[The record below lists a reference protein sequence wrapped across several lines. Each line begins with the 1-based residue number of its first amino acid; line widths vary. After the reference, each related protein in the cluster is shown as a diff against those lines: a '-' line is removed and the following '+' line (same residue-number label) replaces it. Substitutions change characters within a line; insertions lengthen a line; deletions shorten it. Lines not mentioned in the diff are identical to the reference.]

1 MKKLLLI
8 GGGHSH
14 LHVIKRLQKHPLKDV
29 SITLISPSKY
39 QYYSGMFSGY
49 TEGLYSQ
56 DDIRV
61 NLQKLAES
69 ANINW
74 IEGAVL
80 SMDPNQKVAL
90 TDGGEVINFD
100 AASFDIG
107 SMTASVDKIGAA
119 SNVHTIK
126 PNYKFIDT
134 IDTVRRATQ
143 VVIAGGGAAGIEL
156 SASLTAWRRRNGIPT
171 PVTLITGSR
180 LLNQKSENISRA
192 IEKELIKLDIN
203 LRTHEEITSFDNHS
217 ANLSSGENLSFD
229 ELIWLTGPKAPDIF
243 RLSKL
248 PVDSKGYIAVEDTLQ
263 VKQYPFIF
271 AAGECASMV
280 HYPDLDKAG
289 VYAVKQGPVL
299 YENIKGFFESGEGL
313 LYKPQSKYLSI
324 LSLGNKRGFAMYG
337 NRYYTGK
344 PAWMLKNRIDTRF
357 VKQYNR

>member
-14 LHVIKRLQKHPLKDV
+14 LHVIKSLKKHPLKDV
-29 SITLISPSKY
+29 NVTLISPSKY

-49 TEGLYSQ
+49 TEGLYTQ
-56 DDIRV
+56 DDMKV
-61 NLQKLAES
+61 NLQRLAES

-80 SMDPNQKVAL
+80 SIDPNQKVAL

-107 SMTASVDKIGAA
+107 SMTAGVDKIGAA

-134 IDTVRRATQ
+134 IDTVRKASQ
-143 VVIAGGGAAGIEL
+143 LVIAGGGASGIEL
-156 SASLTAWRRRNGIPT
+156 SASLTAWRKKNGIST

-180 LLNQKSENISRA
+180 LLNQKSEHISKA
-192 IEKELIKLDIN
+192 IETELIKLNIN
-203 LRTHEEITSFDNHS
+203 LRTYEEITSINDHS
-217 ANLSSGENLSFD
+217 ANLSSGDDLSFD
-229 ELIWLTGPKAPDIF
+229 ELIWLTGPKAPDLF
-243 RLSKL
+243 KLSKL
-248 PVDSKGYIAVEDTLQ
+248 PVDSNGYLSVEDTLQ

-271 AAGECASMV
+271 AAGDCASMV

-289 VYAVKQGPVL
+289 VYAVKQGPIL
-299 YENIKGFFESGEGL
+299 YENIKGFFESGDGL
-313 LYKPQSKYLSI
+313 LFKPQRKYLSI

-337 NRYYTGK
+337 NRYYAGK
-344 PAWMLKNRIDTRF
+344 PAWLLKNLIDTRF
-357 VKQYNR
+357 VNQYNR